1 MERDGLPRRQPALDG
16 GHLVLAYNN
25 LDVGEGGYV
34 DAHLTEEIGG
44 ELADGSAADLL
55 VTPILVSKCKV
66 FGKETS
72 KDTKESKE

>member
-44 ELADGSAADLL
+44 EFADGSGADNELT
-55 VTPILVSKCKV
+55 VHASSTRSASCV
-66 FGKETS
+66 
-72 KDTKESKE
+72 